1 VPHGVDQPAAS
12 SAAEERSRNEH
23 HHRPAL
29 SRALPGFAFTPFDEG
44 LRATLSAFGALGHA

>member
-1 VPHGVDQPAAS
+1 MRRAPA
-12 SAAEERSRNEH
+12 RSRIADST
-23 HHRPAL
+23 PTAL